1 MNDCR
6 ELVAALDRLK
16 RNETQM
22 SEEQKR
28 QYADQLDALKQH
40 IQSMALDTGRVWLF
54 EGIRIARHEPYA
66 MERIRSVLSENEIGD
81 AERAALTVLF
91 SCYDFGRYL
100 DCLLPLRLKIF
111 YLGYGPYWAKHCKAV
126 PDEKGGTEFP
136 YYNDI
141 IDMFWIPK
149 LRMWKRKDKWQI
161 TIMLPPTMEMINE
174 AYATELKE
182 LEGNDGKQ

>member
-1 MNDCR
+1 MDDFP
-6 ELVAALDRLK
+6 ELISVLDRLK
-16 RNETQM
+16 RNETMM
-22 SEEQKR
+22 SEEQKK
-28 QYADQLDALKQH
+28 QYEKPLEALRRRVTSLSLKIGRAYIFSGIQLAKGDEH
-40 IQSMALDTGRVWLF
+40 VW
-54 EGIRIARHEPYA
+54 
-66 MERIRSVLSENEIGD
+66 ERIRAYVPDNEIAD

-91 SCYDFGRYL
+91 SSYNINGFL
-100 DCLLPLRLKIF
+100 TALLPVKYKAF
-111 YLGYGPYWAKHCKAV
+111 YLGYGPYWVSHCKPV
-126 PDEKGGTEFP
+126 TESDGNAAP
-136 YYNDI
+136 TYYNDI